1 MESMT
6 EKDFLFPDVEE
17 ADAVQIM
24 HPNVCQGC
32 FHQKYDKIRIKTAAA
47 IQEMTLNTY
56 HPYPFRS
63 KVANGCHDRQKQY
76 FPIL

>member
-1 MESMT
+1 MPLPSVLTVISCLKFLLRFLYMESMT

-32 FHQKYDKIRIKTAAA
+32 FHQKYDK
-47 IQEMTLNTY
+47 
-56 HPYPFRS
+56 
-63 KVANGCHDRQKQY
+63 
-76 FPIL
+76 

>member
-1 MESMT
+1 MPLPSVLTVISCLKFLLRFLYMESMT

-32 FHQKYDKIRIKTAAA
+32 FH
-47 IQEMTLNTY
+47 
-56 HPYPFRS
+56 
-63 KVANGCHDRQKQY
+63 
-76 FPIL
+76 